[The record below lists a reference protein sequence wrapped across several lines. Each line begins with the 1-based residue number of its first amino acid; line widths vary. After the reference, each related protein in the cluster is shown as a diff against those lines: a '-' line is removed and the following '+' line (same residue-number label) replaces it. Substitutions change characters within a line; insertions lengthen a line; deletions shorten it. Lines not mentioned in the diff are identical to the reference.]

1 MIVKPRRKPG
11 AADVSDLA
19 KNEVVIWQH
28 KYYLPL
34 ILGMGFLLPMAVAGF
49 GWGDWAGGFFF
60 AGAARL
66 MFVHHV
72 SQSFFHFFLFFFPSS
87 PSFRHPPSQDSL
99 SLHDRYQHTL
109 LTIPRTPASVQHL
122 KLTSFFSIIIC
133 FSLLSVSTHWPIG
146 WENLP
151 STTSIVHEM

>member
-72 SQSFFHFFLFFFPSS
+72 SRSFLHFSLFFTLRPLL
-87 PSFRHPPSQDSL
+87 FRHHPSRDPFSR
-99 SLHDRYQHTL
+99 HDPHQHTL
-109 LTIPRTPASVQHL
+109 LTTSHPPASVQQF
-122 KLTSFFSIIIC
+122 KLTSFNSIIIC
-133 FSLLSVSTHWPIG
+133 SSLLSVSIHWPIG